1 MGAAGRD
8 FHNFNVYFRHNPQYE
23 VVAFTATQ
31 IPNISGRK
39 YPVELAGKFYPN
51 GIPIYPESE
60 LVNLIRTH
68 KIDLVVFAYSDVPHS
83 HVMHCAS
90 ISLAGGA
97 DFKLLG
103 PRSTMLKS
111 TKPLIAIGAVR
122 TGCGKSPT
130 TRKVA
135 QILQQMGKKVSIIR
149 HPMPY
154 SGDIISQ
161 EVQRFATYSDLSPC
175 TIEEREEYEPHIE
188 MGNIVYAG
196 VDYEKI
202 LRSTESEGDVILWDG
217 GNNDLPFYASDLF
230 IVIVDPLRAGDELL
244 YYPGETCLRMA
255 DVVIINKMDSA
266 TQQEIELVKKNTQMV
281 NPTAQVIEAN
291 SSIKLATPD
300 NIKNKS
306 VLIVEDGPTVTHGG
320 MGYGAGFVIANRV
333 GVKSIIDPRAFAVG
347 SIAEVYKKYPSVS
360 KVLPAMG
367 YSLEQIE
374 ALEKTINNTPADIVI
389 IATPI
394 DLRKLIK
401 INKQST
407 RVAYELEEISKPDL
421 KDILQT
427 HSALNK

>member
-8 FHNFNVYFRHNPQYE
+8 FHNFNVCFRHNRKYE

-39 YPVELAGKFYPN
+39 YPAELAGKFYPN

-60 LVNLIRTH
+60 LTSLIHTH

-83 HVMHCAS
+83 QVMHYAS

-97 DFKLLG
+97 DYKLLG

-122 TGCGKSPT
+122 TGCGKSQT
-130 TRKVA
+130 TRKVVK
-135 QILQQMGKKVSIIR
+135 ILQQMGKRIVIIR

-154 SGDIISQ
+154 KDLVAQ
-161 EVQRFATYSDLSPC
+161 EVQRFANYSDLSIC
-175 TIEEREEYEPHIE
+175 TIEEREEYEPHIA

-202 LRSTESEGDVILWDG
+202 LRSAELEGDVILWDG
-217 GNNDLPFYASDLF
+217 GNNDFPFYFADLF
-230 IVIVDPLRAGDELL
+230 IVVVDPLRAGDELL
-244 YYPGETCLRMA
+244 YHPGETCLRMA

-266 TQQEIELVKKNTQMV
+266 TQQGIEIVKKNTQLV
-281 NPTAQVIEAN
+281 NPKALIIEAN
-291 SSIKLATPD
+291 STIKLDTQID
-300 NIKNKS
+300 IKNKS

-320 MGYGAGFVIANRV
+320 MGYGAGVVIANRV
-333 GVKSIIDPRAFAVG
+333 GVKSIIDPRPYAVG
-347 SIAEVYKKYPSVS
+347 SIIEIYKKYPSID

-367 YSLEQIE
+367 YSLEQIQE
-374 ALEKTINNTPADIVI
+374 LEKTINNTPADVVI

-394 DLRKLIK
+394 DLRKIIK
-401 INKQST
+401 TNKQCI
-407 RVAYELEEISKPDL
+407 RVSYELQEISKPDL
-421 KDILQT
+421 RDVLRT
-427 HSALNK
+427 HSVLDNK